1 MNALANSLARIW
13 SANGRVPCLT
23 GRGISGRG
31 DSVIVVVSWVRN
43 SVHEFSALV
52 RRISPTVLLLAF
64 NIFR

>member
-13 SANGRVPCLT
+13 SANGRIPCLT
-23 GRGISGRG
+23 GQGISGRG
-31 DSVIVVVSWVRN
+31 DSGIEFSSLVRR
-43 SVHEFSALV
+43 SLQEFSALV